1 MARSAT
7 RRAPVRDRPPWLHS
21 ALGSGQSL
29 ACCCPLQCVWLRSPW
44 CADLGPSEPCRS
56 CTTLGWRPG
65 CLHKVETMPDNL
77 ARGSLDRRDTAEAGQ
92 GSLATQPLGI
102 VPGHDQQRRGVV
114 GAYAWQRDQLRG
126 DLRHQPVE
134 VRLQLGDL
142 LRESHVTAS
151 HRTEREL
158 GGRANLVGITSEAET
173 CTASDEFLGGKLA

>member
-65 CLHKVETMPDNL
+65 CH
-77 ARGSLDRRDTAEAGQ
+77 RGCGD
-92 GSLATQPLGI
+92 GSQPCQRK
-102 VPGHDQQRRGVV
+102 PGQQRHRRGWRRRPRSSTSRDCLRLRSAASRRGRCLCLVRKLTSGRFKPPTDR
-114 GAYAWQRDQLRG
+114 GARPAGRSLPRG
-126 DLRHQPVE
+126 PRSDGPPNE
-134 VRLQLGDL
+134 VRTCSPPVRPQ
-142 LRESHVTAS
+142 
-151 HRTEREL
+151 
-158 GGRANLVGITSEAET
+158 GRL
-173 CTASDEFLGGKLA
+173 